1 MPVEVI
7 VAEIEKQRKII
18 AEAEKK
24 QSELI
29 GQLSAAIVDDGNDW
43 ISPKAAAAR
52 IGKSLPFV
60 YALIN
65 SGKLKKVKHISSGKY
80 VSRSELDAIDD
91 TFGDQR

>member
-18 AEAEKK
+18 AEAERK

-29 GQLSAAIVDDGNDW
+29 GQLSKAIVDEGNDW

-52 IGKSLPFV
+52 IDKSIPFV

-65 SGKLKKVKHISSGKY
+65 NGKLKKIRHISSGKY
-80 VSRSELDAIDD
+80 VSRSELDAIND

>member
-1 MPVEVI
+1 MSVEVI

-18 AEAEKK
+18 AEAERK

-29 GQLSAAIVDDGNDW
+29 GQLSREIVDDGNDW

-52 IGKSLPFV
+52 IDKSISFV

-65 SGKLKKVKHISSGKY
+65 NGKLKKIRHISSGKY
-80 VSRSELDAIDD
+80 VSRTELDAIND
-91 TFGDQR
+91 TFGEQR

>member
-18 AEAEKK
+18 AEADRRQE
-24 QSELI
+24 ELLV
-29 GQLSAAIVDDGNDW
+29 QLSKAIADEGNDW
-43 ISPKAAAAR
+43 ISPKTAAAR
-52 IGKSLPFV
+52 IEKSLPFV

-80 VSRSELDAIDD
+80 VSRSELDAIND